1 MFSYTEGATMT
12 PSDAHSPETDET
24 ELAGIRVIPLH
35 GAPEAQPGDDI
46 AAMALA
52 ALARS
57 NLRLQDGD
65 ILVVTQKLVSKAE
78 GLLVDLTTIEPSDI
92 ALRYAQ
98 QWGRDPRQVEVVLR
112 ESVRIVR
119 MDRGLI
125 ISQTRHGFV
134 CANAGVDASNVPGG
148 NTVCLLPRDP
158 DGSAERLRAALA
170 RQSGAELAIIISDSF
185 GRPWRQGI
193 VNVALG
199 VAGMAPL
206 ADYRGQPDDFGRIM
220 NSSVMAVAD
229 EIASAAELATGKV
242 ERTPFVLVRGY
253 PYQRAA
259 GSGAQILMDP
269 AADLFR

>member
-1 MFSYTEGATMT
+1 MT
-12 PSDAHSPETDET
+12 PFNQSTGGAAP
-24 ELAGIRVIPLH
+24 AGIHIIPLR
-35 GAPEAQPGDDI
+35 GAPETQPGDDI
-46 AAMALA
+46 ATQVMESA
-52 ALARS
+52 AASGAR
-57 NLRLQDGD
+57 LEPGD
-65 ILVVTQKLVSKAE
+65 ILVVTQKVISKAE
-78 GLLVDLTTIEPSDI
+78 GLLVDLRTVEPSDI

-112 ESVRIVR
+112 ESARIVR

-125 ISQTRHGFV
+125 IAQTRHGFV
-134 CANAGVDASNVPGG
+134 CANAGVDASNVPGEE
-148 NTVCLLPRDP
+148 TVCLLPRDP
-158 DGSAERLRAALA
+158 DASAERLRAELARRTGAALA
-170 RQSGAELAIIISDSF
+170 VIISDSF

-229 EIASAAELATGKV
+229 EIASAAELATGKI
-242 ERTPFVLVRGY
+242 ERTPYVIVRGY
-253 PYQRAA
+253 PYQPASGA
-259 GSGAQILMDP
+259 SGSGAQLLMDP